1 MSTLRV
7 QVLIRLLLRGLSK
20 CVTEKTCLLQIN
32 GTSIK
37 YILRLNS
44 ANTENTAPRWIA
56 GDMVCIPNAF
66 NITKGDKNTL
76 KKKKKKK
83 FIFSVPFTPPTY
95 ALFQR
100 AQSSD
105 TSVTGRPSWLRCRKK
120 KKAEFASGLGL
131 SQHRKNHTHTNS
143 QRALQGAHKT
153 GHKKKEKKEKEMD
166 CVCAWA
172 GHRISS

>member
-7 QVLIRLLLRGLSK
+7 QVLIRLLRGLSK

-76 KKKKKKK
+76 KKKKKNS
-83 FIFSVPFTPPTY
+83 FFSVPFTPPTY

-120 KKAEFASGLGL
+120 KSRVCIWAWPLPTQKES
-131 SQHRKNHTHTNS
+131 HTY
-143 QRALQGAHKT
+143 
-153 GHKKKEKKEKEMD
+153 
-166 CVCAWA
+166 
-172 GHRISS
+172 

>member
-7 QVLIRLLLRGLSK
+7 QVLIRLLLHGLSK

-37 YILRLNS
+37 YILRLNP

-76 KKKKKKK
+76 KKKKKK
-83 FIFSVPFTPPTY
+83 FIFFCPFHPSHLRSLSKSPKFRHVCY
-95 ALFQR
+95 RQAFL
-100 AQSSD
+100 AQM
-105 TSVTGRPSWLRCRKK
+105 PQKK
-120 KKAEFASGLGL
+120 KSRVCIWAWPLPTQKES
-131 SQHRKNHTHTNS
+131 HTY
-143 QRALQGAHKT
+143 
-153 GHKKKEKKEKEMD
+153 
-166 CVCAWA
+166 
-172 GHRISS
+172 

>member
-37 YILRLNS
+37 YILRLNP

-76 KKKKKKK
+76 KKKIHFFCPFHPSHLRSLSKSPKFRHVCYRQAFLAQMPQKKKSRVC
-83 FIFSVPFTPPTY
+83 IWAWPLPT
-95 ALFQR
+95 QKE
-100 AQSSD
+100 S
-105 TSVTGRPSWLRCRKK
+105 
-120 KKAEFASGLGL
+120 
-131 SQHRKNHTHTNS
+131 HTY
-143 QRALQGAHKT
+143 
-153 GHKKKEKKEKEMD
+153 
-166 CVCAWA
+166 
-172 GHRISS
+172 